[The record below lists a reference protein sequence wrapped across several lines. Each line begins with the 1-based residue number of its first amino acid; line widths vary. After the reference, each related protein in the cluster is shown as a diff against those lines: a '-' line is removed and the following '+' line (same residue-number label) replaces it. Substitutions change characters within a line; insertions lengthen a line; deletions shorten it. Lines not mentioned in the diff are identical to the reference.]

1 MKYKI
6 LITSSGT
13 GSRLGELTKNMNK
26 SLVKVGGVEVILR
39 TIQSYPDSSEFI
51 ITLGY
56 MGENVKRFITTKLP
70 NIKVT
75 FVNVDL
81 YQGEGSSLGYSLLS
95 AEKHIDS
102 PFIFHCNDTLVFEE
116 IPTDFSSNWIGWSK
130 GGDDSLFSNKT
141 YSSLEVNN
149 GEVSNIFAKAEGN
162 SHKLHIGLVGICDY
176 AQFFQELRNLWQNN
190 PNDSTL
196 NDVSAIRK
204 MIETGVS
211 FTAKEFPTWLDTGNP
226 TSLKHTEEWLRTA
239 DPL

>member
-1 MKYKI
+1 MKYKV
-6 LITSSGT
+6 LISSSGT
-13 GSRLGELTKNMNK
+13 GSRLGELTKNKNK
-26 SLVKVGGVEVILR
+26 SLVKVGNVEVILR
-39 TIQSYPDSSEFI
+39 TIHSYPDSSEFI

-56 MGENVKRFITTKLP
+56 KGDDVEKFVKEKLP
-70 NIKVT
+70 NRSIS
-75 FVNVDL
+75 FVEVDL
-81 YQGEGSSLGYSLLS
+81 YEGKGSSLGYSLLA
-95 AEKHIDS
+95 AESSIDC
-102 PFIFHCNDTLVFEE
+102 PFIFHCNDTLVFEK

-149 GEVSNIFAKAEGN
+149 GEVSKIFAKAEGY
-162 SHKLHIGLVGICDY
+162 SHKLHIGLVGISDY
-176 AQFFQELRNLWQNN
+176 AQFFQELRSLWQKN

-204 MIETGVS
+204 MIESGVS